1 MLTADYP
8 PDVWSGIGVA
18 VHRQSEDLAALG
30 AEVTVLTSRG
40 GGEAA
45 AAGHPEVVAIR
56 SDAPLPAV
64 RAADWIHVH
73 SLALTELALELRRL
87 TGARLAYTV
96 HTQPWLEL
104 PGHPRRRFWLD
115 VQARLLGACDAV
127 IFLSAGERA
136 AAAAS
141 FARLPAVHVIPNGVP
156 PPPAIVPLRDRRPV
170 AVFAGRATLG
180 KGIDLVAACVRRVRE
195 ISRLRFLIA
204 AGHGD
209 RAGVDA
215 LTRLARE
222 PRDGCEVA
230 GWLSRAALD
239 DHLAHARVVL
249 VPSRYEPFGLVALEA
264 MRLATPVLASDIGG
278 LRDTV
283 RPGSGGLRLDSFDP
297 QRWAAETV
305 RVAGDAALWTTLHEQ
320 GPQFVHR
327 HYRGSDLAAR
337 LVHDV
342 YRQPM
347 NNPSSRGG
355 ACIG

>member
-8 PDVWSGIGVA
+8 PDAWSGIGVA

-30 AEVTVLTSRG
+30 AQVTVMTSRG
-40 GGEAA
+40 GGQAA
-45 AAGHPEVVAIR
+45 ASGHPEVVAIR
-56 SDAPLPAV
+56 SDAPVPAV
-64 RAADWIHVH
+64 RAADWIHLH
-73 SLALTELALELRRL
+73 SLPLTDLALELRRR

-104 PGHPRRRFWLD
+104 RAHPRRRFWLD
-115 VQARLLGACDAV
+115 MQARLLSACDAV
-127 IFLSAGERA
+127 IFLSASERA
-136 AAAAS
+136 AAAAL
-141 FARLPAVHVIPNGVP
+141 FAHLPAGHVIPNGVP
-156 PPPAIVPLRDRRPV
+156 PPPAVVPRRDRWPL

-180 KGIDLVAACVRRVRE
+180 KGLDLVAACVRRVRE
-195 ISRLRFLIA
+195 ISDLRFLIA

-209 RAGVDA
+209 RAGTEA
-215 LTRLARE
+215 LARLARE

-230 GWLSRAALD
+230 GWLSRDALD
-239 DHLAHARVVL
+239 EHFAHARVVL

-264 MRLATPVLASDIGG
+264 MRLGAPVLASDVGG

-320 GPQFVHR
+320 GPRFVNR
-327 HYRGSDLAAR
+327 HYRGTDLAAR
-337 LVHDV
+337 LLHDV
-342 YRQPM
+342 YR
-347 NNPSSRGG
+347 
-355 ACIG
+355 